1 MTHSPKH
8 IIANEALPVV
18 RDALRM
24 QILSALQELHSCV
37 EAGANL
43 EWEGLDAAREL
54 LRELDDGGEVEHLG
68 PKRDML
74 LEALRR
80 QLDTERYLTDTHDA
94 GQRERAARGAAMIE
108 RVLAAVQA

>member
-1 MTHSPKH
+1 MTPKQKVPD
-8 IIANEALPVV
+8 EALPVV

-24 QILSALQELHSCV
+24 QILSALGELYTRIEV
-37 EAGANL
+37 GAAL
-43 EWEGLDAAREL
+43 EWEPLDAARAL
-54 LRELDDGGEVEHLG
+54 LRELDEVGEVAPG
-68 PKRDML
+68 DVL

-94 GQRERAARGAAMIE
+94 GQRERSGARAALVE